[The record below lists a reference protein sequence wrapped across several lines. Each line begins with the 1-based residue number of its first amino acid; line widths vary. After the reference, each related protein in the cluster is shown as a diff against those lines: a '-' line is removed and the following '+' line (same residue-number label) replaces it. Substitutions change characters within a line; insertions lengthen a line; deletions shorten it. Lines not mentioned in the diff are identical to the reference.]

1 MYRVHIKDK
10 MSAVLFLV
18 DLAGSER
25 LKISEAK
32 GVRKTETQHINK
44 SLSALGDVCAALDST
59 SSSKRSTSHIPYR
72 NSKLTLL
79 LKDAL
84 GGNTTTCIIATVSP
98 ENACSHET
106 LCTLSFAQR
115 CRNIDLK
122 AVTANVRCIDD
133 LLHRSFN
140 ILEYQ
145 HHARTQVRQRD
156 ANTYLKQD
164 LKRIKSQLSKAI
176 EEREEFRDR
185 MKRHEKRYRESRD
198 ALKSARRD
206 LDLDKQELNS
216 LRSEVKTLRGVVS
229 DLKQDA
235 KRAKILIEKI
245 SPRRTCGLRMDSLE
259 RNSNIHST
267 NAGTESK
274 RPTRSRSDSTGS
286 IHSNGSTRSNV
297 KSSSKTPAGPLRVSR
312 LKAPSSSSK
321 VSRVSRVSRVKTPSS
336 RLMRTPA
343 SRLKAP
349 STTPATRS
357 KLKTPS
363 TRSRLKTP
371 STRSRLKTPST
382 NSRIPKASKPRWQ

>member
-1 MYRVHIKDK
+1 MYRVHIKDT

-25 LKISEAK
+25 LKISEAQ

-59 SSSKRSTSHIPYR
+59 SSSKTSTSHIPYR

-98 ENACSHET
+98 ENSCSHET

-122 AVTANVRCIDD
+122 AVTAN
-133 LLHRSFN
+133 
-140 ILEYQ
+140 
-145 HHARTQVRQRD
+145 VRQRD

-216 LRSEVKTLRGVVS
+216 LRREVKTLRSVVS

-235 KRAKILIEKI
+235 RRAKILIEKI
-245 SPRRTCGLRMDSLE
+245 SPRRT
-259 RNSNIHST
+259 
-267 NAGTESK
+267 
-274 RPTRSRSDSTGS
+274 
-286 IHSNGSTRSNV
+286 
-297 KSSSKTPAGPLRVSR
+297 
-312 LKAPSSSSK
+312 
-321 VSRVSRVSRVKTPSS
+321 
-336 RLMRTPA
+336 
-343 SRLKAP
+343 
-349 STTPATRS
+349 
-357 KLKTPS
+357 
-363 TRSRLKTP
+363 
-371 STRSRLKTPST
+371 
-382 NSRIPKASKPRWQ
+382 

>member
-1 MYRVHIKDK
+1 MPAVMRLCVHY
-10 MSAVLFLV
+10 L
-18 DLAGSER
+18 
-25 LKISEAK
+25 
-32 GVRKTETQHINK
+32 
-44 SLSALGDVCAALDST
+44 
-59 SSSKRSTSHIPYR
+59 
-72 NSKLTLL
+72 
-79 LKDAL
+79 
-84 GGNTTTCIIATVSP
+84 
-98 ENACSHET
+98 
-106 LCTLSFAQR
+106 FAQR

-321 VSRVSRVSRVKTPSS
+321 VSRTSFESFEENAVIQAHEDSRVKIEGTIHNSS
-336 RLMRTPA
+336 YEIKTEDA
-343 SRLKAP
+343 INQITVENAIHKIKAED
-349 STTPATRS
+349 AINEFE
-357 KLKTPS
+357 
-363 TRSRLKTP
+363 
-371 STRSRLKTPST
+371 
-382 NSRIPKASKPRWQ
+382 NS